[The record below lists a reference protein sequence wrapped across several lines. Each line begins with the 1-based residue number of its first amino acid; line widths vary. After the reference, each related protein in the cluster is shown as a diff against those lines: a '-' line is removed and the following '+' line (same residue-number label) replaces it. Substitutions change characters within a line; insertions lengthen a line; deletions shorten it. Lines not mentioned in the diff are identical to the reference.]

1 MAPCRC
7 TMQIPCVL
15 HSVCGTKW
23 SAGGSV
29 SGGRDATCTLWLVSV
44 GILPRSGGAAT
55 RLVDRGG
62 GPVMCLTRPLSSR
75 GSLSSPGPFAWS
87 FTERVVARTFL
98 WVPWSVV
105 VPTAACEC
113 SVNSLPIQCA
123 RASSLLLSLPGVSAR
138 KDPHSPCSVQPKC
151 LLFQHYTTL
160 EMFIV
165 PATHHCVLANT
176 LRIAGA
182 RAGEREN
189 TQWRP

>member
-1 MAPCRC
+1 MVVGQNA
-7 TMQIPCVL
+7 
-15 HSVCGTKW
+15 
-23 SAGGSV
+23 
-29 SGGRDATCTLWLVSV
+29 LWLVSV
-44 GILPRSGGAAT
+44 GILPRSRGAAT
-55 RLVDRGG
+55 RLVERGG

-75 GSLSSPGPFAWS
+75 GSLSSPWPFAWS

-165 PATHHCVLANT
+165 PAAPTVQRCPRQRRARSLKAIVPEAAPLRTSQISLWFGRSCSNT
-176 LRIAGA
+176 
-182 RAGEREN
+182 
-189 TQWRP
+189 